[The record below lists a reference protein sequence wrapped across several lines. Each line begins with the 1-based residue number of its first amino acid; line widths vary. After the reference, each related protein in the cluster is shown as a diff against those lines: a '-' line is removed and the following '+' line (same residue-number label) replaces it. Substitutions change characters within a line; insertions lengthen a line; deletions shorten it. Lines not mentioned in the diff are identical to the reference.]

1 MCPPMLP
8 ISALTAVRRGE
19 GPSWLKQE
27 VFFDMIALLT
37 KLLFILLQ
45 KLVFD
50 QL

>member
-1 MCPPMLP
+1 MT
-8 ISALTAVRRGE
+8 IKKAATAVRRDK

>member
-1 MCPPMLP
+1 MA
-8 ISALTAVRRGE
+8 IKKAATAVRRDE
-19 GPSWLKQE
+19 GPSWPKQE